1 MHSFKLKGVSWNVL
15 ADGMSSNEFITNGG
29 DEVNVLWTSRFP
41 RICRIMQRFFEDG
54 VQVVG
59 LQENDHP
66 YSILN
71 ELKKYNT
78 EIKCVHLLAKDA
90 ARSADKLCL
99 SSIFDYLN
107 RTDEQF
113 HKITESS
120 TSKDSKDFDG
130 LYSRMNDW
138 YKTNTLEQ
146 IRKHSTITSF
156 KEENAELLQKVLHR
170 SPDDLYVV
178 NDGCTIYYDSSVLE
192 FVESLSACSM
202 AKTEC
207 PTIFTGHDLGCRFK
221 ILENKSN
228 VTPNKE
234 HFLNVICSHLKSGE
248 GPENENRRS
257 EQMRSM
263 LRALNKEDMPSVI
276 LVDSN
281 TSDLYRKDIEKTE
294 VKDAVLVDNVIHEEG
309 FQNIIP
315 SKHNE
320 CFKMRHAR
328 GAQQNKFGNIMFDTI
343 DKILIKPEFCSDYK
357 CVKPSWVKTL
367 PNEYYEEVLSWRT
380 NDDKRNELKTICCD
394 RKWGDDMNENDV
406 SGSHFDRNIFLHL
419 YPNQEMPSDHPPVM
433 AEITFTIR

>member
-1 MHSFKLKGVSWNVL
+1 MYSFKLKCVSWNVL

-29 DEVNVLWTSRFP
+29 DEVNVLWASRFP

-54 VQVVG
+54 IQVVG

-66 YSILN
+66 YSILK
-71 ELKKYNT
+71 ELQMYNP
-78 EIKCVHLLAKDA
+78 EIKCVHLLSKGA
-90 ARSADKLCL
+90 ARSADKSRLTN
-99 SSIFDYLN
+99 IFDYLN

-113 HKITESS
+113 RKIT
-120 TSKDSKDFDG
+120 DSYTNCNRCFDG
-130 LYSRMNDW
+130 VYSRINDW
-138 YKTNTLEQ
+138 YKSNQLES
-146 IRKHSTITSF
+146 IRKHFTITSF

-192 FVESLSACSM
+192 FIESLSACNM
-202 AKTEC
+202 IKTEC
-207 PTIFTGHDLGCRFK
+207 PTIFRGHDLGCRFK

-228 VTPNKE
+228 FTPNQE
-234 HFLNVICSHLKSGE
+234 HFLNVICRHLKSGE
-248 GPENENRRS
+248 GYQNEKRRS

-263 LRALNKEDMPSVI
+263 LRAFNKEEMASVI
-276 LVDSN
+276 LIDSN

-294 VKDAVLVDNVIHEEG
+294 VKDAVLVDNVIDEEG

-328 GAQQNKFGNIMFDTI
+328 GAQQNTFGNIMFDAI
-343 DKILIKPEFCSDYK
+343 DKILIRPEFCSNFK

-380 NDDKRNELKTICCD
+380 NEDKRNELNTICCG
-394 RKWGDDMNENDV
+394 RKWGDDMKKNDV
-406 SGSHFDRNIFLHL
+406 SGSEFDRNIFLHL
-419 YPNQEMPSDHPPVM
+419 YPNEEMPSDHPPVM
-433 AEITFTIR
+433 AEITFKI